1 MRKSQIGVTLVFEGV
16 FRSYHYSP
24 SCELRGQDRNNT
36 VLWNSVKIW
45 LLPEIV
51 FYNCDIFS
59 CVNWVDGRQAPPQY
73 RGNLFQEQW
82 ITSNK
87 QGFYNTVEP
96 RLLDNS

>member
-24 SCELRGQDRNNT
+24 SCELRGKIETTQFCEI
-36 VLWNSVKIW
+36 VSKIW
-45 LLPEIV
+45 LLPEMV
-51 FYNCDIFS
+51 FYNCDTFS

-82 ITSNK
+82 ITSK

-96 RLLDNS
+96 RLHDNS

>member
-1 MRKSQIGVTLVFEGV
+1 M
-16 FRSYHYSP
+16 
-24 SCELRGQDRNNT
+24 
-36 VLWNSVKIW
+36 
-45 LLPEIV
+45 V
-51 FYNCDIFS
+51 FYNCDTFS

-82 ITSNK
+82 ITSK